1 MASMTKGPSLKTI
14 LEPAQNIDVI
24 RECDVVVVGGGPGGH
39 AAAVAAAR
47 SGADT
52 VLVERYGI
60 LGGQATGGV
69 VTIIPNLSG
78 RDGKQ
83 EIIGQTQEWISRMDK
98 REATAYAPKELWGNM
113 DKALVK
119 EWFDRS
125 FFNTRLD
132 RIIYSALFDAEI
144 LKCVLNDMVEEAG
157 VKVYL
162 HAWGTKAIMDGNR
175 ARGIIMESKSG
186 RQAILAKVVIDG
198 TADGDLFPSAGIS
211 YDTDI
216 DPTIRIANLSLC
228 YWVANVDIKK
238 NMEFR
243 KNNPEK
249 FGELLRTLMQKGGHP
264 GYMKTC
270 LKDQDNLVWVH
281 PRYACKSQIDV
292 EELTRVEFEG
302 RKKMLLSH
310 DYFKE
315 NIPGFENS
323 YITLSAPQL
332 GTRGSR
338 RAHAEYMLR
347 EEDAQADRVFSDT
360 IAVFPDVDRGQDSM
374 NHPSLHVPYRC
385 LIPKG
390 VENMLV
396 SCRAF
401 GSDQLIQNFFNLI
414 PHCIAF
420 GDAAGIA
427 AALAVKEADGKVRDI
442 NIDELKTRLV
452 KANVLLPEESKIN
465 A

>member
-1 MASMTKGPSLKTI
+1 MARKTI
-14 LEPAQNIDVI
+14 LDPAQEVEVI
-24 RECDVVVVGGGPGGH
+24 RECDVLVVGGGPGGH

-60 LGGQATGGV
+60 LGGQASGGV
-69 VTIIPNLSG
+69 VTIIPNLTG
-78 RDGKQ
+78 RDGRQ
-83 EIIGQTQEWISRMDK
+83 EILGQTQEWIDRMDK
-98 REATAYAPKELWGNM
+98 REATAYAPKELWGCT

-125 FFNTRLD
+125 FFNVRID

-157 VKVYL
+157 VKVYM
-162 HAWGTKAIMDGNR
+162 HAWGARAIMDGKR
-175 ARGIIMESKSG
+175 AQGIIIESKSG
-186 RQAILAKVVIDG
+186 RQAILAKVVVDS
-198 TADGDLFPSAGIS
+198 TADGDLFDSAGIT

-228 YWVANVDIKK
+228 YWIGGVDLKK
-238 NMEFR
+238 NLDWRRDHPEEFGKVMR
-243 KNNPEK
+243 EIV
-249 FGELLRTLMQKGGHP
+249 EAGGHP
-264 GYMKTC
+264 GYMRTN
-270 LKDQDNLVWVH
+270 LKNQESVVWCH
-281 PRYACKSQIDV
+281 PRYLSSNQVDI
-292 EELTRVEFEG
+292 EELTRVEIAG

-310 DYFKE
+310 DLYKE
-315 NIPGFENS
+315 KLPGFEKS
-323 YITLSAPQL
+323 FITLSAPQI
-332 GTRGSR
+332 GTRSSR
-338 RAHAEYMLR
+338 RAHTDYILR

-360 IAVFPDVDRGQDSM
+360 IAIFPDVDRGPDSM
-374 NHPSLHVPYRC
+374 EHPSLHVPFRC
-385 LIPKG
+385 LVPQG

-396 SCRAF
+396 ACRAF
-401 GSDQLIQNFFNLI
+401 GSDQLIQLMFNLI

-427 AALAVKEADGKVRDI
+427 AAMAAKQTDGKVRDI
-442 NIDELKTRLV
+442 SMDELQGRLV
-452 KANVLLPEESKIN
+452 KANVLLPESSKIN